1 MKGEPSY
8 FIDLSETPL
17 YLPWGGVSKKLEEG
31 WDEVHLVALC
41 ANERNDH
48 SFPHSPDCGLE
59 ISEAFTKVFSPNFK
73 EINAGEG
80 VEKREPS
87 YTVDG
92 NAN

>member
-1 MKGEPSY
+1 M
-8 FIDLSETPL
+8 
-17 YLPWGGVSKKLEEG
+17 SKKLEEG

-73 EINAGEG
+73 E
-80 VEKREPS
+80 
-87 YTVDG
+87 TVG
-92 NAN
+92 IT